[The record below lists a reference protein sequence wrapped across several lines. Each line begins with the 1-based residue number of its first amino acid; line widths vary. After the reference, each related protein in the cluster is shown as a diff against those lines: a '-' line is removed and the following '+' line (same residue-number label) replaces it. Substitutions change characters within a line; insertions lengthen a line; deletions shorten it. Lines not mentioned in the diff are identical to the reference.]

1 MSRVSV
7 VIPVYNSAKTIISV
21 IESVLSQTAKEK
33 ILEIIIVDDG
43 SKDNS
48 MELVND
54 FTLTKNCNLIKI
66 IKKNNGGVSSA
77 RNLGMRMA
85 KGEFIAFLD
94 SDDLWLPNKIERQ
107 LEIMDATPDIYF
119 LGTAYLLG
127 QDKREVKLK
136 LPGKNI
142 DTLYK
147 ATLTDIYWKHF
158 PTTPSVIFRRAAID
172 KVGYFN
178 DQQKYGEDINYFQKF
193 CINLNYYY
201 LPECLVHV
209 AYNKSFFGS
218 EGLSSNFKG
227 MHQGGLQ
234 NLKELKDNGDFS
246 FSQYAIFRIYFELKY
261 WRRLLLRFID
271 RIIH

>member
-7 VIPVYNSAKTIISV
+7 VIPVFNSEKTIIPV
-21 IESVLSQTAKEK
+21 IESVLNQTA
-33 ILEIIIVDDG
+33 IDQVLEIIIVDDG
-43 SKDNS
+43 SKDGSIKLVENFVRVNS
-48 MELVND
+48 CP
-54 FTLTKNCNLIKI
+54 KIKI

-77 RNLGMRMA
+77 RNHGMRSS

-107 LEIMDATPDIYF
+107 LEVMDKNPGIYF

-127 QDKREVKLK
+127 KDKKEVKLR

-142 DTLYK
+142 DSLYK
-147 ATLTDIYWKHF
+147 ASLVDIYWKHF
-158 PTTPSVIFRRAAID
+158 PTTPSVIFRRESIGT
-172 KVGYFN
+172 VGYFN
-178 DQQKYGEDINYFQKF
+178 ELQKYGEDINYFQKF
-193 CINLNYYY
+193 CISLNYYY

-227 MHQGGLQ
+227 MHKGGIQ
-234 NLKELKDNGDFS
+234 NLKELKNNGCFTL
-246 FSQYAIFRIYFELKY
+246 SQYILFRIYFELKY
-261 WRRLLLRFID
+261 WRRLLLRFIE
-271 RIIH
+271 RLIH